1 MVEARQILRIATI
14 AAGVLLLSLSVVR
27 FIKISTLNFAQTV
40 LTIYMM

>member
-1 MVEARQILRIATI
+1 MVEVKQILRIATI